1 MHNLSNK
8 RYIISWLT
16 KDKGTIMKSN
26 NKKKNYSAFSSLST
40 LYLGLWSS
48 SMLSAIGL
56 FSVSGRRKVRNPAD
70 SPLIPNTTNGTE
82 GLRDF

>member
-1 MHNLSNK
+1 MQ
-8 RYIISWLT
+8 
-16 KDKGTIMKSN
+16 SN
-26 NKKKNYSAFSSLST
+26 NKKRNYSAFSFLST

-56 FSVSGRRKVRNPAD
+56 FSVSGRKRVRNPAD